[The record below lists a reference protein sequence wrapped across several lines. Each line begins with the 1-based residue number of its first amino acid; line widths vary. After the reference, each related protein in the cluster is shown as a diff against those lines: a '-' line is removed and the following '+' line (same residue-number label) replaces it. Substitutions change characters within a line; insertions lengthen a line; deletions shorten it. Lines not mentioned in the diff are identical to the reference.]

1 MGIKEIAKIK
11 RRVKK
16 GGRRD
21 GGASERIGEGKKRAG
36 PGKRGRTRSPWPEQK
51 IIRVAKRKKAIA
63 STEVRTRDLT
73 LTKRA
78 L

>member
-21 GGASERIGEGKKRAG
+21 GGAPEGIGEGKKRAG

-51 IIRVAKRKKAIA
+51 IIAMRKKAVA